1 MNIPFHRL
9 PGALI
14 AALALLSVPT
24 AQAAEPASAGPV
36 SPYRLEA
43 GFARMSA
50 LAMPSELYLLEPRYR
65 IQPVADEATA
75 APQLAR
81 PFASEIDAAAR
92 EAEIDPELV
101 HAVIKVESNYRPAAT
116 SPKGAQGLMQVMPET
131 ARRYGVGDPAGI
143 SGNLRAGTRHLRYL
157 MGLFDNQLELV
168 LAAYNAGEGAVTRY
182 KNAIPPYPETR
193 HYVPTVIGKY
203 KIAETTRVAAND
215 VKHAA
220 IDYLP
225 GTRLDTSALKNL
237 P

>member
-1 MNIPFHRL
+1 MNASFHRL
-9 PGALI
+9 PDAAI
-14 AALALLSVPT
+14 AALALLIAPT
-24 AQAAEPASAGPV
+24 AQATEPTLAGPV

-50 LAMPSELYLLEPRYR
+50 LVMPSKQYLLEPRYR
-65 IQPVADEATA
+65 LQSASNETA
-75 APQLAR
+75 AAPRPAR

-92 EAEIDPELV
+92 EAEIDPDLV
-101 HAVIKVESNYRPAAT
+101 HALIEVESNYRPAAT
-116 SPKGAQGLMQVMPET
+116 SPKGARGLMQVMPET

-182 KNAIPPYPETR
+182 KNTIPPYPETR
-193 HYVPTVIGKY
+193 HYVPAVIGKY

-215 VKHAA
+215 VKPTA
-220 IDYLP
+220 INYLP
-225 GTRLDTSALKNL
+225 GTRLDISALKNL